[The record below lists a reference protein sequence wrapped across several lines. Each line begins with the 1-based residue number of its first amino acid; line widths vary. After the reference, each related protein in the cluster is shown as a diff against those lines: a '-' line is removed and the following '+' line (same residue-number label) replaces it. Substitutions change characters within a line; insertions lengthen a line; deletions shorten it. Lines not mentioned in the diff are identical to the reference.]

1 MYRAYLRT
9 FDGKIVEKTNTQSQ
23 NVARAAFAALVE
35 RADLDGQKL
44 AAALTYCNRQLAF
57 HRFDRAHGDADYWRG
72 QLDEVPWP
80 EHGGQREGAGR
91 VGADGVT
98 GVRRVNITLDAESD
112 AIAKRLGDG
121 DRSLGIRRALAI
133 AGA

>member
-9 FDGKIVEKTNTQSQ
+9 VDGKIVEKTNTQSQ
-23 NVARAAFAALVE
+23 DVARAAFAALVD

-44 AAALTYCNRQLAF
+44 AAALTYANRQLAF
-57 HRFDRAHGDADYWRG
+57 HRFDRHPGDADYWRG
-72 QLDEVPWP
+72 HLDEVPWP
-80 EHGGQREGAGR
+80 EHGGQRDGAGR

-98 GVRRVNITLDAESD
+98 GVRRVNVTLDAESD
-112 AIAKRLGDG
+112 AIAKRLGEG

>member
-9 FDGKIVEKTNTQSQ
+9 FDGKIVEKTNTHSQ
-23 NVARAAFAALVE
+23 DVAREAFAALVE
-35 RADLDGQKL
+35 RSDLDGQKL
-44 AAALTYCNRQLAF
+44 AAALTYANRQLAF
-57 HRFDRAHGDADYWRG
+57 HRFDRHPGDADYWRG
-72 QLDEVPWP
+72 RLDEVRWP
-80 EHGGQREGAGR
+80 EHGGQRDGAGR

-98 GVRRVNITLDAESD
+98 GVRRVNVTLDAESD
-112 AIAKRLGDG
+112 AIAKRLGEG